1 MHRVVTF
8 RKEKW
13 LKPYVDFNTSMR
25 AKATTD
31 FEKDF
36 YKLCVNAIFG
46 KSMENLRNR
55 VDIHFVTAQERWGKH
70 ATKKPVTLQRKLASP
85 LYNGHIIYNE
95 HLTAIKMKKKTITL
109 NKPIYAGMAILDLSK
124 LHMFRFHYDYIK
136 EKYGNNAK
144 LLMTDTDSLCYHI
157 KTHDFYET

>member
-1 MHRVVTF
+1 MSKVHRVATF

-55 VDIHFVTAQERWGKH
+55 VDIHFVTAQERWGKQGGGGGHPVLGH
-70 ATKKPVTLQRKLASP
+70 A
-85 LYNGHIIYNE
+85 
-95 HLTAIKMKKKTITL
+95 M
-109 NKPIYAGMAILDLSK
+109 M
-124 LHMFRFHYDYIK
+124 
-136 EKYGNNAK
+136 
-144 LLMTDTDSLCYHI
+144 
-157 KTHDFYET
+157 